1 MFERL
6 NRAVFDRLCNAGE
19 LDWTAPILVASMQ
32 ASGRISD
39 RKVRS
44 IAGKTEFYLNRMG
57 SHWAA

>member
-19 LDWTAPILVASMQ
+19 LDWTAPILVAVSMR

-39 RKVRS
+39 RKRS
-44 IAGKTEFYLNRMG
+44 VNREKTEF
-57 SHWAA
+57 S